1 MVKNPPDNAGAA
13 RDTISIPG
21 SGRKWQ
27 PTPVFLPG
35 KIPQTKEPG
44 GLWSMGLQ
52 KVETWLNKVKQKKS
66 LNCIT
71 ASCLGGFQ
79 GGASGKEPAC
89 QCKRLKRC
97 GFDPW
102 FRKIPWRWA
111 WQPTIVF
118 LPGESHGDRHL
129 VGYSPQNCR
138 AGHDWSDLAHM
149 HTSCLEACVWSQSAW
164 P

>member
-1 MVKNPPDNAGAA
+1 MPFLVDC
-13 RDTISIPG
+13 IPLKE
-21 SGRKWQ
+21 SGRKEQ
-27 PTPVFLPG
+27 TDYNSDLSVIKAYFFYSQFPVYFKL
-35 KIPQTKEPG
+35 
-44 GLWSMGLQ
+44 
-52 KVETWLNKVKQKKS
+52 WLNKVKQKKS